1 MISLLING
9 IQVDTPADFSVD
21 MRFDNPY
28 FKKSED
34 YSLDIELALDSPNNH
49 LLFGNIGRI
58 DVTKQKLSFAAV
70 MLVNASTVFKGKA
83 TIIKISNRTVSLQL
97 LGGTSEVNYF
107 SNDTMIDELPLAP
120 LYQGRP
126 YPNYN
131 VSTYRLINMD
141 EHKLFFGSVD
151 DIDMVMFFPYMWVDD
166 EVKTWYQAFEYLVG
180 SEIYMGW
187 ADYTPVQPYL
197 LRIIERVLT
206 ALGYQIGRNDMAD
219 SWMRNL
225 YIVNHRRKTGWTYL
239 PEGDLRKADA
249 SIALPHWSFTTFLDE
264 LEKFLCVIFIFNDN
278 AVDIIDLNRFYE
290 GDTEIVYIDDDCLL
304 EEYEVDLN
312 DNDNEKNVTYG
323 NVGYAMDY
331 TDKFQKPD
339 ASIMAYSDRKEYD
352 NYTALS
358 EAFNA
363 ADDDTRNT
371 NIWVDKET
379 CREYIAYTKDN
390 STSLKPVNVFGNL
403 MRNNSSE
410 VDVTLNIVPADTVGR
425 SVPVYFDSSTIGGGV
440 HLSFPINQ
448 IVTDEIS
455 IEEASSNS
463 IQALIENNETVES
476 KATETSETM
485 EVAIS
490 TGDSYVVGQV
500 QGQDQKY
507 PIPFVDFKHDGSY
520 TLPEMSLSLH
530 DVCEQ
535 SIGHRLAQLKQL
547 DSGQPYIIRF
557 LANKKPNV
565 RAIFVIRNKRFVCST
580 LSVTYDNRGE
590 RFVYEGEFFLYE

>member
-9 IQVDTPADFSVD
+9 IQVDTPADFSVE

-49 LLFGNIGRI
+49 LLFGNVGRI
-58 DVTKQKLSFAAV
+58 DVKKQKLSFAAV
-70 MLVNASTVFKGKA
+70 MLVNASMVFKGKA

-107 SNDTMIDELPLAP
+107 SSEQMIDELPLAP
-120 LYQGRP
+120 LYVGKP
-126 YPNYN
+126 YPHWNALSYSLVKEEEYN
-131 VSTYRLINMD
+131 
-141 EHKLFFGSVD
+141 LFFGSVD
-151 DIDMVMFFPYMWVDD
+151 ELDMVMFDQYTLENNELKSSVSG
-166 EVKTWYQAFEYLVG
+166 YHYLVG
-180 SEIYMGW
+180 SEIYMDR
-187 ADYTPVQPYL
+187 ADLTPVQPYL

-206 ALGYQIGRNDMAD
+206 ATGYQIGRNDIAD
-219 SWMRNL
+219 SWMRNI
-225 YIVNHRRKTGWTYL
+225 YIVNHHRKPGWTYL
-239 PEGDLRKADA
+239 PENGKYKADG

-264 LEKFLCVIFIFNDN
+264 LEKFLCVIFIINDN
-278 AVDIIDLNRFYE
+278 TIDIIDLNRFYE
-290 GDTEIVYIDDDCLL
+290 GSTEIVHVADDCLL
-304 EEYEVDLN
+304 EAYEVELK
-312 DNDNEKNVTYG
+312 DNNNEKNVTYG
-323 NVGYAMDY
+323 NVGYDMDY
-331 TDKFQKPD
+331 TDKFLKPD
-339 ASIMAYSDRKEYD
+339 ASVMAYSDRIEHD
-352 NYTALS
+352 NYTALL

-363 ADDDTRNT
+363 ADNDTRNT

-379 CREYIAYTKDN
+379 GREYIAYTKDN

-403 MRNNSSE
+403 MRRNSSN
-410 VDVTLNIVPADTVGR
+410 VDVTLNIVPADTIGR
-425 SVPVYFDSSTIGGGV
+425 SVSVYFDTSTIGGGI

-448 IVTDEIS
+448 IVTNEIS
-455 IEEASSNS
+455 IEKASSDS

-490 TGDSYVVGQV
+490 TGELYVVGQV
-500 QGQDQKY
+500 QGQNQKF

-590 RFVYEGEFFLYE
+590 RFIYEGEFFLYE

>member
-49 LLFGNIGRI
+49 LLFGNVGRL
-58 DVTKQKLSFAAV
+58 DVSKHKLSFPAV

-83 TIIKISNRTVSLQL
+83 TIIKISNRSVTLQL
-97 LGGTSEVNYF
+97 LGGTSEINYF
-107 SNDTMIDELPLAP
+107 SNDKMIDELSLAP
-120 LYQGRP
+120 LYMGVP
-126 YPNYN
+126 YTYAPNMWL
-131 VSTYRLINMD
+131 VREI
-141 EHKLFFGSVD
+141 EHKTVFGSVD
-151 DIDMVMFFPYMWVDD
+151 DVDMVMFDQYTIEDNLPKKSIGWCD
-166 EVKTWYQAFEYLVG
+166 YLVG
-180 SEIYMGW
+180 SEIYIDN
-187 ADYTPVQPYL
+187 AFNIPPQPYL
-197 LRIIERVLT
+197 LKMIERVLLAT
-206 ALGYQIGRNDMAD
+206 GYQIGRNDIAD

-225 YIVNHRRKTGWTYL
+225 YMVNHRRKPGWTYR
-239 PEGDLRKADA
+239 EENSKFKAESA
-249 SIALPHWSFTTFLDE
+249 IALPHWSFTTFLDE

-278 AVDIIDLNRFYE
+278 TIDIIDLNRFYE
-290 GDTEIVYIDDDCLL
+290 GTTEIVHVPNDCIL
-304 EEYEVDLN
+304 EEYEVELN
-312 DNDNEKNVTYG
+312 DADNDKNVTYG
-323 NVGYAMDY
+323 NVGYGMEY
-331 TDKFQKPD
+331 TDKFLKPD
-339 ASIMAYSDRKEYD
+339 ASIMAYSDRQEYD
-352 NYTALS
+352 DYTTLS
-358 EAFNA
+358 EAFKAMNS
-363 ADDDTRNT
+363 DTRKT
-371 NIWVDKET
+371 LIFVDKST
-379 CREYIAYTKDN
+379 SREYIAYTVNN
-390 STSLKPVNVFGNL
+390 STTLKPINTFGNL
-403 MRNNSSE
+403 MRTHSSD
-410 VDVTLNIVPADTVGR
+410 VDVTLNIVPADTVKR
-425 SVPVYFDSSTIGGGV
+425 SVPVYFDTSSIGGGV

-448 IVTDEIS
+448 IVTKGTT
-455 IEEASSNS
+455 IEEASSDS
-463 IQALIENNETVES
+463 IQALIENDKTVES
-476 KATETSETM
+476 TSSEDNSVM
-485 EVAIS
+485 EVALS

-500 QGQDQKY
+500 QGKDQKY

>member
-107 SNDTMIDELPLAP
+107 SNDTMIDELALAP
-120 LYQGRP
+120 LYMGVP
-126 YPNYN
+126 YKYAPAMWL
-131 VSTYRLINMD
+131 VRED
-141 EHKLFFGSVD
+141 EHATVFGSVD
-151 DIDMVMFFPYMWVDD
+151 DIDMVMFDQYTIEDKQPKASIGWC
-166 EVKTWYQAFEYLVG
+166 EHLVG
-180 SEIYMGW
+180 SEIYIER
-187 ADYTPVQPYL
+187 AFYIPVQPYL
-197 LRIIERVLT
+197 LKMIERVLT
-206 ALGYQIGRNDMAD
+206 AAGYRIGRNDIAN

-225 YIVNHRRKTGWTYL
+225 YIVNHRRKPGWTYIEENGKL
-239 PEGDLRKADA
+239 KAEA

-264 LEKFLCVIFIFNDN
+264 LEKFLCVIFIINDN
-278 AVDIIDLNRFYE
+278 TIDIIDLNRFYE
-290 GDTEIVYIDDDCLL
+290 GTTEIVHIADDCLL
-304 EEYEVDLN
+304 EAYEVELK

-323 NVGYAMDY
+323 NVGYGMDY
-331 TDKFQKPD
+331 TDKFLKPD
-339 ASIMAYSDRKEYD
+339 ASVMAYSNRIEHD

-363 ADDDTRNT
+363 ADSDTRNT
-371 NIWVDKET
+371 NVWVDKET
-379 CREYIAYTKDN
+379 GREYIAYTKDN

-403 MRNNSSE
+403 MRKNSSE

-425 SVPVYFDSSTIGGGV
+425 SVSVYFDTSTIGGGV

-455 IEEASSNS
+455 IEETSSDS

-490 TGDSYVVGQV
+490 TGESYVVGQV

-507 PIPFVDFKHDGSY
+507 PIPFVDFKHEGSY

-557 LANKKPNV
+557 LSNKKPNV